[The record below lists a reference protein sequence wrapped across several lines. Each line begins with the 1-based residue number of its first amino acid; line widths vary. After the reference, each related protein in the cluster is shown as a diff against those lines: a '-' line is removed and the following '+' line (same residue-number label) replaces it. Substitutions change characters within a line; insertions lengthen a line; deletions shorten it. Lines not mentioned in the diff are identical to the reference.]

1 MILPEIIHEDYI
13 RFVTRC
19 VAACKQA
26 RKAINEF
33 DELVETGFSG
43 QEIKIVTEMITK
55 LDSIESETDN
65 LQAEIRYEIF
75 SIENDLRPIEVMF
88 LYKVIEMTG
97 DVADCAQNVGS
108 RLQLML
114 AR

>member
-1 MILPEIIHEDYI
+1 MIE
-13 RFVTRC
+13 
-19 VAACKQA
+19 
-26 RKAINEF
+26 
-33 DELVETGFSG
+33 
-43 QEIKIVTEMITK
+43 K
-55 LDSIESETDN
+55 LDGIESNTDN
-65 LQAEIRYEIF
+65 LQAEIRARIF
-75 SIENDLRPIEVMF
+75 AIENELPPIEVMF